1 MEPTKEP
8 TKMSEQTE
16 QAKPHVGGEQQEPGA
31 PTRHLEDDE
40 TTQGASD
47 VEQIARQQ
55 GVSQRGYTADGP
67 HKDRPAQFDPA
78 HPGGRPEGDPR
89 R

>member
-1 MEPTKEP
+1 MEPTKEHAGP
-8 TKMSEQTE
+8 SEQAE
-16 QAKPHVGGEQQEPGA
+16 RKIGGEQQEPGA
-31 PTRHLEDDE
+31 PTRQLNDE
-40 TTQGASD
+40 TTQGSSD

-55 GVSQRGYTADGP
+55 GTSQRGYTADGP
-67 HKDRPAQFDPA
+67 QNDRAAQFDPE

>member
-1 MEPTKEP
+1 MKRTKEHAGP
-8 TKMSEQTE
+8 SKQAEQ
-16 QAKPHVGGEQQEPGA
+16 QVGGEQQEPGA
-31 PTRHLEDDE
+31 PTRHLNDDK

-47 VEQIARQQ
+47 IEKIARQQ
-55 GVSQRGYTADGP
+55 GASQRGYTADGP
-67 HKDRPAQFDPA
+67 HEDRPAQFDPA

>member
-1 MEPTKEP
+1 MEPTKEHEGP
-8 TKMSEQTE
+8 NE
-16 QAKPHVGGEQQEPGA
+16 QADQQLGREQQEPGA
-31 PTRHLEDDE
+31 PTRQLSDE
-40 TTQGASD
+40 TTQGSSDSD

-55 GVSQRGYTADGP
+55 GASQRGYTDDGP
-67 HKDRPAQFDPA
+67 QNDRPAQFDPE